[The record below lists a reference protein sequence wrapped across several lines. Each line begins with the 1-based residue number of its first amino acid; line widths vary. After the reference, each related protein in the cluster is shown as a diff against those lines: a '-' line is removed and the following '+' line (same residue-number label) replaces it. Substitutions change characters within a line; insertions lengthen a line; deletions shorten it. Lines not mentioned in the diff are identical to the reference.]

1 MSPDVNIVDIDLTV
15 TEQPGNIVTVSP
27 AANTITANQ
36 TTNSVTVASVG
47 LQGPKG
53 DTGNTGAIGS
63 TGSQGPQGPQGETG
77 PQGPQGTG
85 ASHTTYTHN
94 QNTSSATWTITHNL
108 NCFPSVMVVD
118 SAGSVV
124 YGNIEYLD
132 ANSLRLT
139 FVASFGGKA
148 YLN

>member
-1 MSPDVNIVDIDLTV
+1 MSPDVDVVDINLTI
-15 TEQPGNIVTVSP
+15 TEATDNTVTVSQS
-27 AANTITANQ
+27 ANSITANQ
-36 TTNSVTVASVG
+36 TTNSVTVGTLG

-53 DTGNTGAIGS
+53 DTGATGPTGS
-63 TGSQGPQGPQGETG
+63 TGSQGPQGQQGDTG

-85 ASHTTYTHN
+85 VSHTTYTHN
-94 QNTSSATWTITHNL
+94 QNTASSTWNVTHNL

-132 ANSLRLT
+132 NNSLRLT
-139 FVASFGGKA
+139 FVAAFGGKA

>member
-1 MSPDVNIVDIDLTV
+1 MSPDVDIVDINLTITESADNTV
-15 TEQPGNIVTVSP
+15 TIVPS
-27 AANTITANQ
+27 ANTITANE

-47 LQGPKG
+47 LQGPRG
-53 DTGNTGAIGS
+53 DTGSTGSTGA

-94 QNTSSATWTITHNL
+94 QNVSSSTWTITHNL

-132 ANSLRLT
+132 SNSLRLT
-139 FVASFGGKA
+139 FVAAFGGKA

>member
-1 MSPDVNIVDIDLTV
+1 MSPDVNIVDINLTV
-15 TEQPGNIVTVSP
+15 TEEADNTVSV
-27 AANTITANQ
+27 AQTSNAITAVE

-53 DTGNTGAIGS
+53 DTGSTGSTGA
-63 TGSQGPQGPQGETG
+63 TGSQGPQGPQGATG
-77 PQGPQGTG
+77 AQGPQGTG

-94 QNTSSATWTITHNL
+94 QNSASATWNVTHNL

-139 FVASFGGKA
+139 FVAAFGGKA
-148 YLN
+148 YPN

>member
-1 MSPDVNIVDIDLTV
+1 MSPDVNIVDINLTV
-15 TEQPGNIVTVSP
+15 TEEADNSVTVSQ
-27 AANTITANQ
+27 ANNSITALQ
-36 TTNSVTVASVG
+36 TTNSVTVGTLG
-47 LQGPKG
+47 LQGPP
-53 DTGNTGAIGS
+53 GS
-63 TGSQGPQGPQGETG
+63 TGATGPAGATGEQGPQGPQGATG
-77 PQGPQGTG
+77 AQGAQGTG

-94 QNTSSATWTITHNL
+94 QNSASATWNVTHNL

>member
-1 MSPDVNIVDIDLTV
+1 MSPDVNIVDINLTV
-15 TEQPGNIVTVSP
+15 TEA
-27 AANTITANQ
+27 AANN
-36 TTNSVTVASVG
+36 VTVASVG
-47 LQGPKG
+47 LQG
-53 DTGNTGAIGS
+53 AAGS
-63 TGSQGPQGPQGETG
+63 NGPQGVQGIQGIQGPTG

-85 ASHTTYTHN
+85 ASHTTFTHN
-94 QNTSSATWTITHNL
+94 QNSASATWTITHNL

>member
-1 MSPDVNIVDIDLTV
+1 MSPDVDVVDINLTI
-15 TEQPGNIVTVSP
+15 TAATDNTVTVSP
-27 AANTITANQ
+27 STNSITANQ
-36 TTNSVTVASVG
+36 TTNSVTVGTLG

-53 DTGNTGAIGS
+53 DDGFVGS
-63 TGSQGPQGPQGETG
+63 DGPQGPQGPQGAQGATG

-85 ASHTTYTHN
+85 ASHTTYTHS
-94 QNTSSATWTITHNL
+94 QNTASSTWSVTHNL
-108 NCFPSVMVVD
+108 ICFPSVMVVD

-132 ANSLRLT
+132 SNSLRLT
-139 FVASFGGKA
+139 FVAAFGGKA

>member
-1 MSPDVNIVDIDLTV
+1 MSPDVNIVDINLTV
-15 TEQPGNIVTVSP
+15 TEGASNSVSV
-27 AANTITANQ
+27 AQTSNAITAVQ

-47 LQGPKG
+47 LQGAQGPQ
-53 DTGNTGAIGS
+53 GADGFVGS
-63 TGSQGPQGPQGETG
+63 DGPQGPQGPQGATG

-85 ASHTTYTHN
+85 ASHTTFTHS
-94 QNTSSATWTITHNL
+94 QNSASATWTITHNL

>member
-1 MSPDVNIVDIDLTV
+1 MSPDVDVVDINLTI
-15 TEQPGNIVTVSP
+15 TAATDNTVTVSP
-27 AANTITANQ
+27 STNSITANQ
-36 TTNSVTVASVG
+36 TTNSVTVGTLG
-47 LQGPKG
+47 L
-53 DTGNTGAIGS
+53 
-63 TGSQGPQGPQGETG
+63 QGPQGPQGADGFVGSNGAQGPQGPQGATG
-77 PQGPQGTG
+77 AQGPQGTG
-85 ASHTTYTHN
+85 ASHTTFTHS
-94 QNTSSATWTITHNL
+94 QNSASATWNITHNL

>member
-1 MSPDVNIVDIDLTV
+1 MSPDVNIVDINLTV
-15 TEQPGNIVTVSP
+15 TEGANNTVTVSP
-27 AANTITANQ
+27 SANTITASQ

-53 DTGNTGAIGS
+53 DKGDNGYVGS
-63 TGSQGPQGPQGETG
+63 DGPQGPQGPQGETG
-77 PQGPQGTG
+77 PQGPQGIA
-85 ASHTTYTHN
+85 ASHATYTHN

-118 SAGSVV
+118 SGGSVV

-139 FVASFGGKA
+139 FVAAFGGKA

>member
-1 MSPDVNIVDIDLTV
+1 MSPDVNIVDINLTV
-15 TEQPGNIVTVSP
+15 SEPADNTVTV
-27 AANTITANQ
+27 AQN
-36 TTNSVTVASVG
+36 TNSITTTQTVNNVSVASVG
-47 LQGPKG
+47 LQGPPG
-53 DTGNTGAIGS
+53 STGATGP
-63 TGSQGPQGPQGETG
+63 TGAAGSQGPQGPQGETG
-77 PQGPQGTG
+77 PQGPQGIA
-85 ASHTTYTHN
+85 ASHATYTHN
-94 QNTSSATWTITHNL
+94 QNTSSSTWTITHNL

-139 FVASFGGKA
+139 FVAAFGGKA

>member
-1 MSPDVNIVDIDLTV
+1 MSPDVNIVDINLTV
-15 TEQPGNIVTVSP
+15 TEEADNSVTVSQ
-27 AANTITANQ
+27 ANNSITALQ
-36 TTNSVTVASVG
+36 TTNSVTVGTLG
-47 LQGPKG
+47 LQGPP
-53 DTGNTGAIGS
+53 GS
-63 TGSQGPQGPQGETG
+63 TGATGAQGA
-77 PQGPQGTG
+77 QGTG

-94 QNTSSATWTITHNL
+94 QNSASATWNVTHNL

>member
-1 MSPDVNIVDIDLTV
+1 MSPDVNIVDINLTV
-15 TEQPGNIVTVSP
+15 AEAASNSVSV
-27 AANTITANQ
+27 AQTSNAITAVQ

-47 LQGPKG
+47 LQGPQG
-53 DTGNTGAIGS
+53 SQGSPGYVGADGP
-63 TGSQGPQGPQGETG
+63 QGPQGPQGATG
-77 PQGPQGTG
+77 SQGPQGTG
-85 ASHTTYTHN
+85 ASHTTFTHN
-94 QNTSSATWTITHNL
+94 QNSASATWNITHNL